1 MLEIKIKFKPDGT
14 YDNLTYP
21 NIVQGDNDTVKLTV
35 SFLQAEATGTSLP
48 VYYDLSKF
56 VVTVVAERPD
66 GVVSPQLIMMSDFLD
81 TKIATLYITNWITQV
96 SGNVKV
102 TVSIKQEQDDG
113 TFLIKN
119 SGIFYL
125 PIQAAVISA
134 DQAITNAQ
142 LDSFENEILNLRN
155 QIKSGS
161 SVLTLEDVGY
171 AEVTT
176 DFVPEDFIN
185 YCTNFPNGT
194 RIVVNNV
201 QLEAYPKLY
210 NFAVTELNFTGTDD
224 SYILEIY
231 NIDNKPLYVVR
242 FKKNNTGYKYEYYQD
257 GKWSLVYPNDEVVVS
272 STEPAN
278 KKALWLETGEH

>member
-155 QIKSGS
+155 QVKSGS